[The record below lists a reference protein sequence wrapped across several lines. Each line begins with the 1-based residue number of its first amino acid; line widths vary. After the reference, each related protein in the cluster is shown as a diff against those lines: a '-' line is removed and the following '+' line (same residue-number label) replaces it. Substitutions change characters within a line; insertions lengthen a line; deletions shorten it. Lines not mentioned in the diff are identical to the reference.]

1 MLRSLDIKN
10 VAVIENLNIEFKNG
24 LTVLTGE
31 TGAGK
36 SIIIDSINMILGSRT
51 NKTLV
56 RYGAPKAFV
65 SALFDYDE
73 RFADLFGELGIP
85 CDDGIIISRSMS
97 ADGKSVARINGVMVP
112 LNVLRDVAARLVNIH
127 GQQDNQAILNDA
139 EHIVFLDEYAQ
150 NAELLEEY
158 AQKYSQAKE
167 LKKRLDEL
175 KTDEE
180 EKLRRIDMLSFQV
193 DEIEKA
199 DLKSGEKESLLE
211 ERDIVANSAKIAEGV
226 SAAYSALYEN
236 ERSSAYDEISLAADA
251 LEGISGYEKNIS
263 ELYSRICDVKYAI
276 EDIVHE
282 LRGINP
288 EYDEN
293 YLNEIE
299 ERLNTITKLEKKYGG
314 SYESVKE
321 FYENASAE
329 LITLQNSD
337 EAAAKLEKEL
347 SAKKDELKRIGEEI
361 YLNRKAAGERLSK
374 AVERELSDLDMEKA
388 KFSVLIE
395 HRDVFLKNGMDEVK
409 FIISTNPSEPMKPLT
424 KIASGGELSRTML
437 AIKTVLAECDST
449 DTLIFDEIDTGVSG
463 KAAQK
468 IAAKLWSLG
477 RGRQVICISHQPQP
491 AAFADNHYYIEK
503 TIYEDSARTSVRE
516 LSERERELEVAR
528 ITDGADITETALT
541 HASEMIA
548 VAGKKKKTLESVNR
562 NGE

>member
-10 VAVIENLNIEFKNG
+10 VAVIENLNIEFKSG

-56 RYGAPKAFV
+56 RYGASKAFV
-65 SALFDYDE
+65 SAFFDADKRFNALFED
-73 RFADLFGELGIP
+73 LGIQQE
-85 CDDGIIISRSMS
+85 DGIIISRSMS
-97 ADGKSVARINGVMVP
+97 ADGKSIARINGVMVP
-112 LNVLRDVAARLVNIH
+112 LNVLRDIAASLVNIH
-127 GQQDNQAILNDA
+127 GQQDNQAILNDS
-139 EHIVFLDEYAQ
+139 EHIGFLDEYAGC
-150 NAELLEEY
+150 AELLSDYGEKY
-158 AQKYSQAKE
+158 AQARD
-167 LKKRLDEL
+167 LKKRLDAL

-180 EKLRRIDMLSFQV
+180 EKLRRIDMLSFQI

-199 DLKSGEKESLLE
+199 DLKSGEKERLLE
-211 ERDIVANSAKIAEGV
+211 ERDIAANSAKIVAGV

-236 ERSSAYDEISLAADA
+236 DRASAYDEISVAADA
-251 LEGISGYEKNIS
+251 LSEISGYEKNIA
-263 ELYSRICDVKYAI
+263 ELYSRLTDVKYAV

-299 ERLNTITKLEKKYGG
+299 ERLNTITKIEKKYGG
-314 SYESVKE
+314 DYEAVTE
-321 FYENASAE
+321 FYENAANE
-329 LITLQNSD
+329 LITLKNSD
-337 EAAAKLEKEL
+337 EAAENLEKEL
-347 SAKKDELKRIGEEI
+347 SDKKNELKHVGEAI
-361 YLNRKAAGERLSK
+361 YLKRKTAGEKLSRAIEK
-374 AVERELSDLDMEKA
+374 ELADLDMEKA
-388 KFSVLIE
+388 KFSVFLE
-395 HRDVFLKNGMDEVK
+395 HKDVFLKNGMDEVK
-409 FIISTNPSEPMKPLT
+409 FMISTNPGEPAKPLT

-477 RGRQVICISHQPQP
+477 KNRQVICISHQPQP

-503 TIYEDSARTSVRE
+503 TVDKDSARTSVRE
-516 LSERERELEVAR
+516 LSDSERELEVAR
-528 ITDGADITETALT
+528 ITDGADITETSLT

-548 VAGKKKKTLESVNR
+548 VARKRKSEL
-562 NGE
+562 

>member
-10 VAVIENLNIEFKNG
+10 VAVIENLNIEFKGG

-56 RYGAPKAFV
+56 RYGASKAFV
-65 SALFDYDE
+65 SAFFDADKRFDALFED
-73 RFADLFGELGIP
+73 LGIQQE
-85 CDDGIIISRSMS
+85 DGIIISRSMS
-97 ADGKSVARINGVMVP
+97 ADGKSIARINGVMVP
-112 LNVLRDVAARLVNIH
+112 LNVLRDIAASLVNIH
-127 GQQDNQAILNDA
+127 GQQDNQAILNDS
-139 EHIVFLDEYAQ
+139 EHIGFLDEYAGC
-150 NAELLEEY
+150 AELLSDYGEKY
-158 AQKYSQAKE
+158 AQARD
-167 LKKRLDEL
+167 LKKRLDAL

-180 EKLRRIDMLSFQV
+180 EKLRRIDMLRFQI

-199 DLKSGEKESLLE
+199 DLKSGEKERLLE
-211 ERDIVANSAKIAEGV
+211 ERDIAANSAKIVAGV

-236 ERSSAYDEISLAADA
+236 DRASAYDEISVAADA
-251 LEGISGYEKNIS
+251 LSEISGYEKNIA
-263 ELYSRICDVKYAI
+263 ELYSRLTDVKYAV

-288 EYDEN
+288 EFDEN

-299 ERLNTITKLEKKYGG
+299 ERLNTITKIEKKYGG
-314 SYESVKE
+314 DYEAVTE
-321 FYENASAE
+321 FYENAANE
-329 LITLQNSD
+329 LLTLKNSD
-337 EAAAKLEKEL
+337 EAAENLEKEL
-347 SAKKDELKRIGEEI
+347 SDKKNELKHVGEAI
-361 YLNRKAAGERLSK
+361 YLKRKTAGEKLSRAIEK
-374 AVERELSDLDMEKA
+374 ELADLDMEKA

-395 HRDVFLKNGMDEVK
+395 HKDVFLKNGMDEVK
-409 FIISTNPSEPMKPLT
+409 FMISTNPGEPAKPLT

-477 RGRQVICISHQPQP
+477 KNRQVICISHQPQP

-503 TIYEDSARTSVRE
+503 TVDKDSARTSVRE
-516 LSERERELEVAR
+516 LSDAERELEVAR
-528 ITDGADITETALT
+528 ITDGADITETSLT

-548 VAGKKKKTLESVNR
+548 VARKRKSEL
-562 NGE
+562 

>member
-10 VAVIENLNIEFKNG
+10 VAVIENLNIEFKSG

-56 RYGAPKAFV
+56 RYGASKAFV
-65 SALFDYDE
+65 SAFFDADKRFNALFED
-73 RFADLFGELGIP
+73 LGIQQE
-85 CDDGIIISRSMS
+85 DGIIISRSMS
-97 ADGKSVARINGVMVP
+97 ADGKSIARINGVMVP
-112 LNVLRDVAARLVNIH
+112 LNVLRDIAASLVNIH
-127 GQQDNQAILNDA
+127 GQQDNQAILNDS
-139 EHIVFLDEYAQ
+139 EHIGFLDEYAGC
-150 NAELLEEY
+150 AELLSDYGEKY
-158 AQKYSQAKE
+158 AQARD
-167 LKKRLDEL
+167 LKKRLDAL

-180 EKLRRIDMLSFQV
+180 EKLRRIDMLSFQI

-199 DLKSGEKESLLE
+199 DLKSGEKERLLE
-211 ERDIVANSAKIAEGV
+211 ERDIAANSAKIVAGV

-236 ERSSAYDEISLAADA
+236 DRASAYDEISVAADA
-251 LEGISGYEKNIS
+251 LSEISGYEKNIA
-263 ELYSRICDVKYAI
+263 ELYSRLTDVKYAV

-288 EYDEN
+288 EFDEN

-299 ERLNTITKLEKKYGG
+299 ERLNTITKIEKKYGG
-314 SYESVKE
+314 NYEAVTE
-321 FYENASAE
+321 FYENAVNE
-329 LITLQNSD
+329 LLTLKNSD
-337 EAAAKLEKEL
+337 EAAENLEKEL
-347 SAKKDELKRIGEEI
+347 SDKKNELKHVGEAI
-361 YLNRKAAGERLSK
+361 YLKRKTAGEKLSRAIEK
-374 AVERELSDLDMEKA
+374 ELADLDMEKA
-388 KFSVLIE
+388 KFSVFLE
-395 HRDVFLKNGMDEVK
+395 HKDVFLKNGMDEVK
-409 FIISTNPSEPMKPLT
+409 FMISTNPGEPAKPLT

-477 RGRQVICISHQPQP
+477 KNRQVICISHQPQP
-491 AAFADNHYYIEK
+491 AAFADNHFYIEK
-503 TIYEDSARTSVRE
+503 TVDKDSARTSVRE
-516 LSERERELEVAR
+516 LSDAERELEVAR
-528 ITDGADITETALT
+528 ITDGADITETSLT

-548 VAGKKKKTLESVNR
+548 VARKRKSEL
-562 NGE
+562 

>member
-10 VAVIENLNIEFKNG
+10 VAVIENLNIEFKSG

-56 RYGAPKAFV
+56 RYGASKAFV
-65 SALFDYDE
+65 SAFFDADKRFDALFED
-73 RFADLFGELGIP
+73 LGIQQE
-85 CDDGIIISRSMS
+85 DGIIISRSMS
-97 ADGKSVARINGVMVP
+97 ADGKSIARINGVMVP
-112 LNVLRDVAARLVNIH
+112 LNVLRDIAASLVNIH
-127 GQQDNQAILNDA
+127 GQQDNQAILNDS
-139 EHIVFLDEYAQ
+139 EHIGFLDEYAGC
-150 NAELLEEY
+150 AELLSDYGEKY
-158 AQKYSQAKE
+158 AQARD
-167 LKKRLDEL
+167 LKKRLDAL

-180 EKLRRIDMLSFQV
+180 EKLRRIDMLSFQI

-199 DLKSGEKESLLE
+199 DLKSGEKERLLE
-211 ERDIVANSAKIAEGV
+211 ERDIAANSAKIVAGV

-236 ERSSAYDEISLAADA
+236 DRASAYDEISVAADA
-251 LEGISGYEKNIS
+251 LSEISGYEKNIA
-263 ELYSRICDVKYAI
+263 ELYSRLTDVKYAV

-288 EYDEN
+288 EFDEN

-299 ERLNTITKLEKKYGG
+299 ERLNTITKIEKKYGG
-314 SYESVKE
+314 DYEAVTE
-321 FYENASAE
+321 FYENAVNE
-329 LITLQNSD
+329 LLTLKNSD
-337 EAAAKLEKEL
+337 EAAENLEKEL
-347 SAKKDELKRIGEEI
+347 SDKKNELKHVGEAI
-361 YLNRKAAGERLSK
+361 YLKRKTAGEKLSRAIEK
-374 AVERELSDLDMEKA
+374 ELADLDMEKA
-388 KFSVLIE
+388 KFSVFLE
-395 HRDVFLKNGMDEVK
+395 HKDVFLKNGMDEVK
-409 FIISTNPSEPMKPLT
+409 FMISTNPGEPAKPLT

-477 RGRQVICISHQPQP
+477 KNRQVICISHQPQP

-503 TIYEDSARTSVRE
+503 TVDKDSARTSVRE
-516 LSERERELEVAR
+516 LSDAERELEVAR
-528 ITDGADITETALT
+528 ITDGADITETSLT

-548 VAGKKKKTLESVNR
+548 VARKRKSEL
-562 NGE
+562 